1 MNAVA
6 PCVVSPEQLVDLVE
20 VLLKLPLDVLQLVV
34 VDGGVAPDAD
44 ACCQLFF
51 MSAPIGLFL
60 QVVVDPTMP
69 RLHKTAEFTRWQ
81 LHLMTSTPN
90 AAHAFTTFPP

>member
-20 VLLKLPLDVLQLVV
+20 VLLKLPLDILQLVV

-44 ACCQLFF
+44 TCFQLHHERAHRFVLA
-51 MSAPIGLFL
+51 SRRRPCNAQTP
-60 QVVVDPTMP
+60 QA
-69 RLHKTAEFTRWQ
+69 AELTRWQ
-81 LHLMTSTPN
+81 LHLMSPTLT